1 MPKLYTE
8 QTETTAAAP
17 SLNWRQAA
25 PGIGGQ
31 ITEGYPLFH
40 AYKRGDEWRLS
51 WYDSDRSPANHKTF
65 KRLQDAK
72 EAAQDMAQDKGV
84 RGIPPVA
91 QGLPQGNP

>member
-1 MPKLYTE
+1 MPKLDTK
-8 QTETTAAAP
+8 QTETTAAPA
-17 SLNWRQAA
+17 LKWRQPSP

-40 AYKRGDEWRLS
+40 AYKRGDQWRLS

-65 KRLQDAK
+65 SRLRDAK
-72 EAAQDMAQDKGV
+72 KAAQDIAQDIAQGKGV

-91 QGLPQGNP
+91 QG